1 MAPRGYTLKRR
12 AEAATATRLRIV
24 DAAVSLYLERGVT
37 GTSIQAVAER
47 ADVAR
52 GTVVNHFGGA
62 EGLLEAVL
70 DQAADEVEI
79 PGPGQLAGAESLEE
93 RIRRFV
99 DLNFRFFERGSDWW
113 RIFYH
118 ELELPAVK
126 ARERQY
132 YETSAAFYAA
142 AFREVAADPK
152 VAGAVRAFVDYG
164 PLNALRAAG
173 LTLEES
179 IDVVADALA
188 NLALTRASAEGKNP

>member
-1 MAPRGYTLKRR
+1 MD
-12 AEAATATRLRIV
+12 ATKA
-24 DAAVSLYLERGVT
+24 LYLERGVT

-52 GTVVNHFGGA
+52 GTVVNHFGGTD
-62 EGLLEAVL
+62 GLLEAVL
-70 DQAADEVEI
+70 DRAAEEVDI
-79 PGPGQLAGAESLEE
+79 PGPDLLAGAQSLEE

-99 DLNFRFFERGSDWW
+99 DLTYRFFERGTDWW
-113 RIFYH
+113 QIFYR
-118 ELELPAVK
+118 EIELPAVK

-132 YETSAAFYAA
+132 YETSAALYGA

-164 PLNALRAAG
+164 PLHALRATG

-179 IDVVADALA
+179 IDIVADALV
-188 NLALTRASAEGKNP
+188 NLALERVSATGRKH